1 MEGPSPETLMDR
13 DFLPPEPLATSHGL
27 VAFFDETWSVD
38 PRELQIFFQAEQ
50 VYWTADRTIEQW
62 RLLLSCS
69 RMLTARLVPEGSR
82 GGRLVG
88 ATRLWSDHAYEA
100 KLYDVVVSQDLMGF
114 GIASELVKWSL
125 RHPWVG
131 GVHRFVLE
139 TRDAAPFYPRFGFT
153 PGADQQSFHLRVSVA
168 DLKSRGLR

>member
-1 MEGPSPETLMDR
+1 MEGSPPEGLMDRNFLVPETLSTPR
-13 DFLPPEPLATSHGL
+13 GTVGFA
-27 VAFFDETWSVD
+27 DETWTVE
-38 PRELQIFFQAEQ
+38 PKELQIFFQAEDI
-50 VYWTADRTIEQW
+50 YWTADRTIEQW
-62 RLLLSCS
+62 RQLLACS
-69 RMLTARLVPEGSR
+69 RLLTARLVPEGHM

-88 ATRLWSDHAYEA
+88 VARVWSDHAYEA
-100 KLYDVVVSQDLMGF
+100 KLYDVVTARDMMGM
-114 GIASELVKWSL
+114 GIATALVKWCL

-131 GVHRFVLE
+131 EVQRFVLE